1 MAQRSQT
8 FRIGIAVAVVLGVI
22 AWLAVSG
29 IQANKS
35 YYVTITELQGMG
47 DKAYTR
53 HLRVAGNVEPGSIE
67 RNGTHAQ
74 FILLEQGKRLSVQY
88 AGVEPPPDT
97 FKDNAQALAIGTY
110 GRDGVFHAAELQAKC
125 ASKYAPA
132 QKPGSAPAS
141 PAATPSDKTASLRTT
156 PAPAAVN

>member
-1 MAQRSQT
+1 MQQQRSQT
-8 FRIGIAVAVVLGVI
+8 VRIGIAVVIVLGVI

-29 IQANKS
+29 VQANKS

-47 DKAYTR
+47 NKAYTR
-53 HLRVAGNVEPGSIE
+53 HLRVAGNVVPGSIV

-74 FILLEQGKRLSVQY
+74 FVLVELGKRLPVQY
-88 AGVEPPPDT
+88 SGEEPPPDT

-110 GRDGVFHAAELQAKC
+110 GRDGVFHATELQAKC

-132 QKPGSAPAS
+132 QKPGAPTAAPA
-141 PAATPSDKTASLRTT
+141 PADKTAALRT
-156 PAPAAVN
+156 PASTSAN